1 VSSINHLADLARPDR
16 RRAGG
21 ADGPLAPKLSRRSA
35 YAVLFV
41 MILLL
46 GSNWPV
52 MAIAL
57 ESFTPLWMSVFRLS
71 SAAATLFAVGALRRN
86 VQLPTRAD
94 VPVMFSIA
102 FFRLGI
108 ATALV
113 FIALQFVPPGR
124 SSILV
129 YTSALWAVPI
139 SAMFLKEHPPRIVR
153 LGLGIGILGIVLLF
167 EPWRFDWSDEK
178 VLIGHVLLLLS
189 AIIVAFVTVH
199 IQAHDWHATPLDL
212 FPWQLAGAALLTAV
226 VALVVDGPPA
236 VEWSLPVSLNILY
249 QGVFVSGIGTWGEIT
264 VSRSLPI
271 VTMHVGL
278 IGVPAV
284 GLISSVLVVGEVL
297 TPAVLISLALVALSA
312 STSAISEWRDAA
324 SAE

>member
-1 VSSINHLADLARPDR
+1 
-16 RRAGG
+16 
-21 ADGPLAPKLSRRSA
+21 
-35 YAVLFV
+35 VLFLII
-41 MILLL
+41 MLL
-46 GSNWPV
+46 GCNWPV

-57 ESFTPLWMSVFRLS
+57 ESFSPLWMSVFRLL
-71 SAAATLFAVGALRRN
+71 SAAVTLLVVATIRGRVRRPPR
-86 VQLPTRAD
+86 QD
-94 VPVMFSIA
+94 VPIVLSIA
-102 FFRLGI
+102 VFRLGV

-139 SAMFLKEHPPRIVR
+139 SALFLKEHPARVVRVGLAAGIV
-153 LGLGIGILGIVLLF
+153 GILFLF

-189 AIIVAFVTVH
+189 AVIVAFVTVH
-199 IQAHDWHATPLDL
+199 IRAHDWHASPLDL

-226 VALVVDGPPA
+226 VAFVVEGPPA
-236 VEWSLPVSLNILY
+236 VEWSLPVSVNILY

-264 VSRSLPI
+264 VSRSLPA
-271 VTMHVGL
+271 VTTHVGL

-284 GLISSVLVVGEVL
+284 GLISSVLVVGELL
-297 TPAVLISLALVALSA
+297 TPAVVISLALIAASA
-312 STSAISEWRDAA
+312 STSAISEWKEAA
-324 SAE
+324 PSGGDKG

>member
-1 VSSINHLADLARPDR
+1 
-16 RRAGG
+16 
-21 ADGPLAPKLSRRSA
+21 
-35 YAVLFV
+35 

-46 GSNWPV
+46 GCNWPV

-57 ESFTPLWMSVFRLS
+57 ESFSPLWMSVFRLL
-71 SAAATLFAVGALRRN
+71 SAAATLFAVAALRRS
-86 VQLPTRAD
+86 VRVPPRAD
-94 VPVMFSIA
+94 LPVMFSIA
-102 FFRLGI
+102 LFRLGI

-139 SAMFLKEHPPRIVR
+139 SAVFLKEHPPRIVR
-153 LGLGIGILGIVLLF
+153 LGLGVGIVGIVLLF

-178 VLIGHVLLLLS
+178 VLMGHVLLLLS

-212 FPWQLAGAALLTAV
+212 FPWQLAAAALITAV
-226 VALVVDGPPA
+226 VALVTEGPPA
-236 VEWSLPVSLNILY
+236 VNWSLPVSLNILY

-284 GLISSVLVVGEVL
+284 GLVSSVLVVGEIL
-297 TPAVLISLALVALSA
+297 TPAVVISLALVALSA
-312 STSAISEWRDAA
+312 STSAISEWRNAGPAD
-324 SAE
+324 SPP